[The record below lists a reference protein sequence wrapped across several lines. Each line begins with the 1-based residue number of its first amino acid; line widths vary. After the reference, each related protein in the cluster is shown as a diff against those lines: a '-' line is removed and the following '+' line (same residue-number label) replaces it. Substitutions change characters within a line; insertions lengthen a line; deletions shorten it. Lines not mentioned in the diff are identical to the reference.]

1 MVSFNA
7 IPNALRIPFCTVEFD
22 GSMAQQGPALLAYRA
37 LLIGQKIAGGIGASN
52 SLQKVTNADQVAVL
66 AGRGSILHRMAKVWF
81 ANNSFTETWIGI
93 LDDASVAVRA
103 TGTITTTG
111 PATAAGTIDLYI
123 GGQHVQVGVAS
134 GDSAAT
140 IAAAIATAIGKHASG
155 TVTCSS
161 ATTGSDVTVAG
172 VTFVA
177 TAGAVSLGEAKY
189 SKDTGNTE
197 AAASL
202 AAQINGHVTAGAAVY
217 AIASGAVVTIW
228 ALACGTAG
236 NAIAL
241 TTADAVHTAVSGTG
255 TLAGATVASDLG
267 AHAASVAGGVITL
280 HACNKGACGNDL
292 DLRHSYQDGEALP
305 AGTGVACSAMSAG
318 TTNPTLT
325 ALIAAMGDRWFHVL
339 AHPYTDAT
347 SLTALEAE
355 LASRAG
361 PMRMI
366 DGLAITSASG
376 SQSTLGTL
384 GGTRNSQFNCIVAQP
399 GAHPLIPPCE
409 YAAMVAAVVA
419 YYANIDPA
427 RPLQTLPVIGAL
439 PPAEAD
445 LFTNT
450 ERNLLL
456 FDGIAT
462 TRAGAGGVVQLERII
477 TTWQRNAAG
486 SADTAYLD
494 ATRVLTLQYLRYSF
508 RARMMA
514 RYPRHK
520 LGKDGTRYGAGQAII
535 TPLLGKAEAVAWF
548 EEAEGLALVQDLAQ
562 FKRDLVVEQNALD
575 PNRLDFLLPP
585 ELIDQLIVTAAQ
597 IQFRG

>member
-202 AAQINGHVTAGAAVY
+202 AAQINGHVTAGSAVY

-347 SLTALEAE
+347 
-355 LASRAG
+355 
-361 PMRMI
+361 
-366 DGLAITSASG
+366 
-376 SQSTLGTL
+376 
-384 GGTRNSQFNCIVAQP
+384 
-399 GAHPLIPPCE
+399 
-409 YAAMVAAVVA
+409 
-419 YYANIDPA
+419 
-427 RPLQTLPVIGAL
+427 
-439 PPAEAD
+439 
-445 LFTNT
+445 
-450 ERNLLL
+450 
-456 FDGIAT
+456 
-462 TRAGAGGVVQLERII
+462 
-477 TTWQRNAAG
+477 
-486 SADTAYLD
+486 
-494 ATRVLTLQYLRYSF
+494 
-508 RARMMA
+508 
-514 RYPRHK
+514 
-520 LGKDGTRYGAGQAII
+520 
-535 TPLLGKAEAVAWF
+535 
-548 EEAEGLALVQDLAQ
+548 
-562 FKRDLVVEQNALD
+562 
-575 PNRLDFLLPP
+575 
-585 ELIDQLIVTAAQ
+585 
-597 IQFRG
+597 